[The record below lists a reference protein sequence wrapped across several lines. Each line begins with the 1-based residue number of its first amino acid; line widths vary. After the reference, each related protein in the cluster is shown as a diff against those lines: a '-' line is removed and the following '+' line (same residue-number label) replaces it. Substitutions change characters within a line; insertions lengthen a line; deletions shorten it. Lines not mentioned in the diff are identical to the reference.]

1 MRWVFD
7 DTLALALTATVLIVV
22 TLSEAPSAL
31 RMLATVALPLTF
43 AIQAALTAPTLSGGW

>member
-7 DTLALALTATVLIVV
+7 DTLVLALMATVLIVV

-31 RMLATVALPLTF
+31 MVLATVALTF
-43 AIQAALTAPTLSGGW
+43 AIQAALIIAPALSGGW